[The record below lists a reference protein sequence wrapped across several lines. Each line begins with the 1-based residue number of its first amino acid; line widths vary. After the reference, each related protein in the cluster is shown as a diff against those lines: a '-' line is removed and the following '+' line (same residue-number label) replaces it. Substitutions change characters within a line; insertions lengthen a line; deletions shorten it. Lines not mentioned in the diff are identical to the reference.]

1 MTQFTFPIIVAGIV
15 IGAVAYTIVKPK
27 EKAPS
32 YTPKDPD
39 QTGSSSSKNG
49 SGTEPG
55 AEPFQKNPNEL
66 AVASKLVEGIAMTPG
81 ATLADKMAT
90 CTFPVLDTFRISQ
103 GGEPVNRCWRD
114 KNPKQTEVGWITNMA
129 FWSAYPRGP
138 ELLKYPMSQYAQ
150 AWKRINSRVKWDL
163 ASIGLA

>member
-39 QTGSSSSKNG
+39 QTGSSSSKKG
-49 SGTEPG
+49 PGTEPG
-55 AEPFQKNPNEL
+55 AEQFQKNPNEL
-66 AVASKLVEGIAMTPG
+66 VVAAKLVEGIAATPG

-90 CTFPVLDTFRISQ
+90 CTFPVLDTFRVSQ

-114 KNPKQTEVGWITNMA
+114 RNPSQTEVGWITNMA
-129 FWSAYPRGP
+129 YWSAYPRGP
-138 ELLKYPMSQYAQ
+138 ELLQSPSSQYSL
-150 AWKRINSRVKWDL
+150 AWKRINGRIRSDL
-163 ASIGLA
+163 ATAGLI